1 MEQALLL
8 FKLDL
13 GVNSTQKDDYY
24 TLILESNQKELLTRG
39 VHLDLSSIDDTML
52 LVDYTIWNYRNRNE
66 DVPMPKNIELRLM
79 NRKVERRIIRDD

>member
-1 MEQALLL
+1 ML

-13 GVNSTQKDDYY
+13 GVNGTQKDDYY

-39 VHLDLSSIDDTML
+39 VHLDLSSIDDTIL

-66 DVPMPKNIELRLM
+66 DATLPNHIRLRLM